1 MDNLDFTVYETAH
14 KAQGGLSRLADS
26 MDMSRQVLINKVNYH
41 NDKNKLSLREAL
53 SMMAITK
60 NYAILE
66 ELAKQLG
73 FRLVPNEVSPE
84 KSLLSAIVNA
94 GADHGKVHQT
104 IEAAFLD
111 QEISPREFMQIT
123 DEVNDAIG
131 ALHILLA
138 TIEKEAGRGT
148 GE

>member
-1 MDNLDFTVYETAH
+1 MDNLDMTVYETAH
-14 KAQGGLSRLADS
+14 KAKGGLSRLADS

-53 SMMAITK
+53 SMMEITK
-60 NYAILE
+60 NYSILE
-66 ELAKQLG
+66 ELAKQLN
-73 FRLVPNEVSPE
+73 FRLVPTEAAPE

-111 QEISPREFMQIT
+111 QEITPREFLQIT
-123 DEVNDAIG
+123 NEVNDAIE

-138 TIEKEAGRGT
+138 TIEREAERD
-148 GE
+148 